1 MRPNKMCFC
10 TANINKMKKQPM
22 EWKKITAN
30 NATKT

>member
-10 TANINKMKKQPM
+10 TPNINKMKKQPT
-22 EWKKITAN
+22 EWKKIIAN